1 MKSFDL
7 LNAMGELDGETVRTA
22 REVPA
27 KTAPV
32 RRRLPKTALIAAAL
46 AVFLSLSAA
55 AYYAISH
62 ANTAALLETNPMTD
76 SPVVVR
82 VDNAG
87 QQIIDD
93 AAIDLGISQT
103 SNGTTVTVDSI
114 MGYKDLTESRLY
126 LTFTVAPP
134 EGFAFPEDMSYWCF
148 WDIRYTAV
156 PDDITI
162 GRAEA
167 TVKNPDGTASVLWM
181 LSPMGDIAGHKLHI
195 EFGGFG
201 MASKEVCEDLYM
213 GNRTIDLP
221 GHWTFDLDVPALPET
236 QNIAFDHAAVKEAGL
251 PMTALRLNSFGGVAE
266 LEKQE
271 LSALKQFRETYG
283 EQLKT
288 DFPTIDFGRMDD
300 AEFLAL
306 LDSGDTDGF
315 LTEDEYAHLNELI
328 GSLQPWY
335 LAFAR
340 PETLTLE
347 YPDGTE
353 YTVSYGTYGDNL
365 WINWDDDGVPYCSIA
380 FLNPQPISQATAI
393 VINGIRIPLQ

>member
-32 RRRLPKTALIAAAL
+32 RRRLPKAALIAAAL

-76 SPVVVR
+76 SPVAVR

-114 MGYKDLTESRLY
+114 MGYQDPTESRLY
-126 LTFTVAPP
+126 LTFTVTPP

-148 WDIRYTAV
+148 WDVRYTPV
-156 PDDITI
+156 PDDVPI
-162 GRAEA
+162 GRTEA
-167 TVKNPDGTASVLWM
+167 TVRNPDGTASVLWV

-195 EFGGFG
+195 ELGGFG
-201 MASKEVCEDLYM
+201 MASKEVCEDLYL

-221 GHWTFDLDVPALPET
+221 GQWTFDLDVPALPET

-271 LSALKQFRETYG
+271 LCQLKFFRFAYG
-283 EQLKT
+283 AQLKT
-288 DFPTIDFGRMDD
+288 DFPTIDFDHMDD
-300 AEFLAL
+300 ADFLAL
-306 LDSGDTDGF
+306 CNSGDTDGF
-315 LTEDEYAHLNELI
+315 LTKDEYEHLQGLLRN
-328 GSLQPWY
+328 LQPFT
-335 LAFAR
+335 FAR

-365 WINWDDDGVPYCSIA
+365 WIDWDDQGGLYCSIA

-393 VINGIRIPLQ
+393 VINGIRIPLG